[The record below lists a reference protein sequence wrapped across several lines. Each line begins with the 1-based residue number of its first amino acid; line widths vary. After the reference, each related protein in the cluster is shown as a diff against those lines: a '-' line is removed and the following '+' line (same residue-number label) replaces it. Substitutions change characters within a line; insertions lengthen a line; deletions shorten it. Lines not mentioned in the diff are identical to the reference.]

1 MLREEG
7 EFERNLE
14 GEGLRIVEVGGDGN
28 CLFRAISHQVYGTE
42 DHHRL
47 IRVRCIDYIQSEK

>member
-28 CLFRAISHQVYGTE
+28 CLFRAISH
-42 DHHRL
+42 
-47 IRVRCIDYIQSEK
+47 